1 MKAAVTRRP
10 NIEISGCLAMSRPLR
25 ARNLVRHRAQTV
37 IPRPAA
43 TVPAAPAILPAAVP
57 VVRATAEGGPATK
70 VADPDPAVTVPAE
83 ARVMIAAP
91 VAPDLVKPPI

>member
-43 TVPAAPAILPAAVP
+43 TVPAAPA
-57 VVRATAEGGPATK
+57 TK

>member
-1 MKAAVTRRP
+1 MKVAVTHRP
-10 NIEISGCLAMSRPLR
+10 NTEISGCLAMSRPLR

-57 VVRATAEGGPATK
+57 VVRATAEEAL
-70 VADPDPAVTVPAE
+70 DPAVTVPAE

>member
-1 MKAAVTRRP
+1 
-10 NIEISGCLAMSRPLR
+10 MSRPLR

-43 TVPAAPAILPAAVP
+43 TVLAAPAILPAAVP

-70 VADPDPAVTVPAE
+70 VADPDPALTVPAE

>member
-10 NIEISGCLAMSRPLR
+10 NIEISGCLATSRPLR
-25 ARNLVRHRAQTV
+25 VRSRARHRAQTV

-57 VVRATAEGGPATK
+57 VVRATAEEAPATK
-70 VADPDPAVTVPAE
+70 VAAPDPAVTVPAE
-83 ARVMIAAP
+83 VQVTIA
-91 VAPDLVKPPI
+91 APDLVKPSI

>member
-10 NIEISGCLAMSRPLR
+10 NIEISGCLATSRPLR
-25 ARNLVRHRAQTV
+25 VRSRARHRAQTV

-57 VVRATAEGGPATK
+57 AIRGKARGPAEM
-70 VADPDPAVTVPAE
+70 VPAE
-83 ARVMIAAP
+83 VQVTIAAP
-91 VAPDLVKPPI
+91 AAPDLVKPSI

>member
-10 NIEISGCLAMSRPLR
+10 NIEISGCLATSRPLR
-25 ARNLVRHRAQTV
+25 VRSRARHRAQTV

-57 VVRATAEGGPATK
+57 ATADE
-70 VADPDPAVTVPAE
+70 VPAE
-83 ARVMIAAP
+83 VQVTIAAP
-91 VAPDLVKPPI
+91 AAPDLVKPSI

>member
-10 NIEISGCLAMSRPLR
+10 NIEISGCLATSRPLR
-25 ARNLVRHRAQTV
+25 VRHRVQTV

-57 VVRATAEGGPATK
+57 ATADEVPAIRVKARGPAEM
-70 VADPDPAVTVPAE
+70 VLAEVQVT
-83 ARVMIAAP
+83 IAAP
-91 VAPDLVKPPI
+91 AAPDLVKPSI

>member
-10 NIEISGCLAMSRPLR
+10 NIEISGCLATSRPLR
-25 ARNLVRHRAQTV
+25 VRSRARHRAQTI

-57 VVRATAEGGPATK
+57 ATADEVPATK
-70 VADPDPAVTVPAE
+70 VAAPAPTVTVPSE
-83 ARVMIAAP
+83 VQVTIAAP
-91 VAPDLVKPPI
+91 AAPDLVKPSI

>member
-10 NIEISGCLAMSRPLR
+10 NIEISGCLATSRPLR
-25 ARNLVRHRAQTV
+25 VRSRARHRAQTV

-57 VVRATAEGGPATK
+57 ATADEVPAIRVKARGPAEM
-70 VADPDPAVTVPAE
+70 VPAE
-83 ARVMIAAP
+83 VQVTIAAP
-91 VAPDLVKPPI
+91 AAPDLVKPSI

>member
-1 MKAAVTRRP
+1 
-10 NIEISGCLAMSRPLR
+10 MSRPLR

-37 IPRPAA
+37 IPRPA
-43 TVPAAPAILPAAVP
+43 
-57 VVRATAEGGPATK
+57 ATAEGGPATK

>member
-1 MKAAVTRRP
+1 
-10 NIEISGCLAMSRPLR
+10 MSRPLR

-57 VVRATAEGGPATK
+57 VVRATAEEAPATK
-70 VADPDPAVTVPAE
+70 VAALDLAVTVPAE
-83 ARVMIAAP
+83 VQVTIAAP
-91 VAPDLVKPPI
+91 AAPDLVKPSI

>member
-10 NIEISGCLAMSRPLR
+10 NIEISGCLATSRPLR
-25 ARNLVRHRAQTV
+25 VRSRVRHRAQTV

-57 VVRATAEGGPATK
+57 PTADEVPAIRVKARGPAEM
-70 VADPDPAVTVPAE
+70 VPAE
-83 ARVMIAAP
+83 VQVTIA
-91 VAPDLVKPPI
+91 APDLVKPSI

>member
-1 MKAAVTRRP
+1 MKVAVTHRP

-43 TVPAAPAILPAAVP
+43 TVLAAPAILPAVVP
-57 VVRATAEGGPATK
+57 ATAEEAPETRVEAR
-70 VADPDPAVTVPAE
+70 VPAVTVPAG

>member
-1 MKAAVTRRP
+1 MKVAVTHRP

-25 ARNLVRHRAQTV
+25 VRHRAQTV

-43 TVPAAPAILPAAVP
+43 TVLAAPAILPAVVP
-57 VVRATAEGGPATK
+57 ATAEEAPETRVEAR
-70 VADPDPAVTVPAE
+70 VPAVTVPAG